1 MKDTICDKLGSNAP
15 PMVWWWLHLPAVFFL
30 YSPDISWGGGGSE
43 ARIFYVMKGAL
54 HSNSYLFIPTH
65 VAKPH
70 ILLSISGNNWTLMQQ
85 EWSTTEKPGLWSTE
99 YTSIFKWL
107 QSESIMR
114 YPYVYLMFSGSF
126 VAL

>member
-1 MKDTICDKLGSNAP
+1 MHHQWYGDDCIYL
-15 PMVWWWLHLPAVFFL
+15 LFFSCIL
-30 YSPDISWGGGGSE
+30 LTLAGGGGGGSE

-85 EWSTTEKPGLWSTE
+85 EWSTTEKPGL
-99 YTSIFKWL
+99 
-107 QSESIMR
+107 
-114 YPYVYLMFSGSF
+114 
-126 VAL
+126 